1 MLSVGG
7 ATGRLGADDFPDPVG
22 AALVLAFGCAL
33 LPVGALLWRL
43 SNGPPS
49 APLLRTLATA
59 NLATAAVLL
68 AWFIAAAGFS
78 PAGTAIA
85 LATVACLVGLGALQL
100 AAGRLEDPPA
110 SVTYNS

>member
-1 MLSVGG
+1 
-7 ATGRLGADDFPDPVG
+7 
-22 AALVLAFGCAL
+22 LVLAFGCAL
-33 LPVGALLWRL
+33 LPVGAPLWRI

-68 AWFIAAAGFS
+68 AWFIAAAGF
-78 PAGTAIA
+78 PRAGTAIA
-85 LATVACLVGLGALQL
+85 LATAACLVVLGALQL
-100 AAGRLEDPPA
+100 AAGRLEAPPE